1 MKSSIII
8 WHNNRC
14 GKSREAVKYLEDK
27 GLNFEQRLYM
37 TELPTKAELKDVLKK
52 LGIPAS
58 EWVRKKEAIYK
69 ELFAGKTPTEDE
81 IIDAMIAHPQLIER
95 PVIVK
100 DNKAIIARPASE
112 MDKILG

>member
-37 TELPTKAELKDVLKK
+37 TDLPTKAELRDVLKK
-52 LGIPAS
+52 LGISAS
-58 EWVRKKEAIYK
+58 EWARKKEAIYK
-69 ELFAGKTPTEDE
+69 ELFSGKTSSEDE
-81 IIDAMIAHPQLIER
+81 LLDAMIAHPQLIER
-95 PVIVK
+95 PVIIK